1 MSQNIANLIERHAQN
16 FPDIKAGKSQI
27 FGTDKLP
34 MVVDIAITLFG
45 IAGLVAGFVFLNW
58 LASFSL
64 KALAKT
70 RFWNHS
76 LKVTNLRQNIT
87 VILLVTCVTL
97 CLLVAGVN
105 GVLIFQG
112 KSVLS
117 FYLNLLSSIPHQV
130 WSQLAIALFQCISL
144 LLLVKLSLP
153 YLLQVL
159 DRGRVLA
166 QDSDRITANDE
177 SVQVF
182 FNSLK
187 KVVSN
192 GTWVQA
198 LIFCS
203 DFLHAPAVVTKY
215 LRVGLKAYLAVSLGQ
230 LLIKVL
236 SVLIDTLDALSLRYS
251 STENVLRHYE
261 RFRHLVPGLKKAL
274 EYILYVAI
282 ASLIIQDIDSIAW
295 IANYSGQIIQIIG
308 LYFLCAVFIEIT
320 NIILEDLVLK
330 TDHLTDLQRQ
340 RRLTII
346 PLFKSI
352 LKYLTYFVGGIF
364 VLNLVGVNPTPIL
377 AGAGIVGLAVG
388 FGAQNLVNDIVCGF
402 FILFE
407 NYYLVGDYIE
417 AGKIEERIVEGEVEA
432 IELRTTHVR
441 HPDGQ
446 LQIIRNGEIGSIVNY
461 SKQYSYSKVD
471 VSVPQHLNLD
481 AVYALI
487 GEAAQQLQSEC
498 PEVLEPTRIEG
509 LESFDADNLVIRTMT
524 RVKPGK
530 HLYIQRLLRSK
541 LKSVFDRQFAKK
553 SL

>member
-1 MSQNIANLIERHAQN
+1 M
-16 FPDIKAGKSQI
+16 
-27 FGTDKLP
+27 FGSYKLP

-58 LASFSL
+58 LAGFSL
-64 KALAKT
+64 KALEST
-70 RFWNHS
+70 RFRNHS
-76 LKVTNLRQNIT
+76 PKVTNLRQNIT

-105 GVLIFQG
+105 GALIFQG
-112 KSVLS
+112 KSLLS
-117 FYLNLLSSIPHQV
+117 FYLGLLSSIPRKI
-130 WSQLAIALFQCISL
+130 WNQLAISLFKCISL

-153 YLLQVL
+153 SLLQVL
-159 DRGRVLA
+159 DRGSVLA
-166 QDSDRITANDE
+166 QGSDQITANDE
-177 SVQVF
+177 SVEVF

-192 GTWVQA
+192 GTWLQA

-215 LRVGLKAYLAVSLGQ
+215 VRVGLKAYLAVSLGQ

-251 STENVLRHYE
+251 SSENLLRHYE

-282 ASLIIQDIDSIAW
+282 ATLIIQDIDSIAW
-295 IANYSGQIIQIIG
+295 ITNYSGQIIQIIG
-308 LYFLCAVFIEIT
+308 LYFLCGVFIEFT

-352 LKYLTYFVGGIF
+352 LKYLTYFVGGIL
-364 VLNLVGVNPTPIL
+364 VLNLVGINPAPIL
-377 AGAGIVGLAVG
+377 AGAGIIGLAVG
-388 FGAQNLVNDIVCGF
+388 FGAQNLINDIVCGF

-417 AGKIEERIVEGEVEA
+417 AGKGEDRILEGEVEA

-461 SKQYSYSKVD
+461 SKRYSYAKVD
-471 VSVPQHLNLD
+471 VPALPGLDLD

-487 GEAAQQLQSEC
+487 NEAGRQLQSEC

-509 LESFDADNLVIRTMT
+509 LENFDVDNLVIRTMT

-530 HLYIQRLLRSK
+530 HLHIQRLLRSK
-541 LKSVFDRQFAKK
+541 LKSVFDRQFAER
-553 SL
+553 